1 MLKSFDFFRKIRT
14 EQELTSATGGFFTI
28 ISLIVHLTY
37 IQAAGLLILLSLQ
50 DFYQE
55 KYFTF
60 LSVKNDDSEFLPM
73 QIDILFYHLPC

>member
-1 MLKSFDFFRKIRT
+1 LR
-14 EQELTSATGGFFTI
+14 L
-28 ISLIVHLTY
+28 L
-37 IQAAGLLILLSLQ
+37 QAAGILILLSLQ

-73 QIDILFYHLPC
+73 QIDILFFHLPCEGSFGFIQHWLLSSKMNWSMWSMDWKVR